1 MTYRFGFIIEQ
12 TLGHITHAKN
22 LQRNLS
28 ADPSVDSYWGLPSS
42 DTEGVASYIPVYRSN
57 WTVRAGLR
65 ARCELTAM
73 KRQTQLDALFFHT
86 QITAVLAQDWLKRI
100 PSVVS
105 LDATPIQYD
114 SLGEYYSHQTGPAWL
129 EQLKWQLN
137 RDCFQKAEHLVAW
150 SEWAKGGLVDGYQ
163 APPEKVTVIPPGV
176 NINEWQIERPEN
188 SSKDTL
194 KILFVGGN
202 LQRKGGLILLEAFR
216 KLRAEGCTNQD
227 GKPIEIE
234 LHLAT
239 RDQIPPEAGVFVYNN
254 MQPNSE
260 PLKELY
266 AQTDIFCLPTYGDC
280 LPMVLSE
287 AGASGMP
294 LVSTDVAAIPEIVQD
309 GKTGFLVPVGNADA
323 LTSALRK
330 MISNGDL
337 RIRMGKQAL
346 DVVRQHYDAQR
357 NARQLVDLMKSIVKQ
372 PRD

>member
-1 MTYRFGFIIEQ
+1 MDYRFGFIIEQ

-28 ADPSVDSYWGLPSS
+28 ADPSIDAYWGLPAW
-42 DTEGVASYIPVYRSN
+42 DTEGLASYIPLYRSN
-57 WTVRAGLR
+57 WTLRAGLR
-65 ARCELTAM
+65 VRRELAVI
-73 KRQTQLDALFFHT
+73 KRKTQLDALFFHT
-86 QITAVLAQDWLKRI
+86 QITAVLAQDWLRRI

-114 SLGEYYSHQTGPAWL
+114 SLGEFYSHGTGPAWL
-129 EQLKWQLN
+129 EQLKWRLN
-137 RDCFQKAEHLVAW
+137 RDCFQKAQHLVAW

-163 APPEKVTVIPPGV
+163 VPPDKVTVIPPGV

-188 SSKDTL
+188 GSKDKL

-202 LQRKGGLILLEAFR
+202 LERKGGLILLDAFR
-216 KLRAEGCTNQD
+216 ELRAQGCTNRD
-227 GKPIEIE
+227 GQPIEIE

-254 MQPNSE
+254 MQPNSD

-266 AQTDIFCLPTYGDC
+266 AQSDIFCLPTYGDC

-294 LVSTDVAAIPEIVQD
+294 LVSTDVAAIPEIVQE
-309 GKTGFLVPVGNADA
+309 GKTGFLVPTGDTAA
-323 LTSALRK
+323 LTAELRK
-330 MISNGDL
+330 VITDGDL
-337 RIRMGKQAL
+337 RMRMGRQASE
-346 DVVRQHYDAQR
+346 VVRQYHDAHK
-357 NARQLVDLMKSIVKQ
+357 NARQLVDLMKSIAAV
-372 PRD
+372 